1 MTKQPVW
8 LRFIYQDGTSV
19 TVRNIVNAVFSKAYY
34 APCTYLSAKAYI
46 LGGEVLYPTDVKRVE
61 FYIGGRK
68 LHYGLP
74 DSISI
79 KRQSGTFLVT
89 VESRG
94 ITVTLCQSEP
104 EPGIWSQ
111 ADLDDCLS
119 RSGCSSEITCESGTI
134 KTNYVNIAEK
144 STSWEAICAYS
155 LKAYSAYPYIRS
167 NSLVMVSK
175 NTAHK
180 EVKNPI
186 IISTGRSFN
195 TKNILSALYM
205 QDLSGDYT
213 TTASDNLAGS
223 LGIVR
228 EKYLPLDQQWLHDE
242 EQGLKMRL
250 AYSRRACRTFHM
262 TYVDYHGEDLTD
274 NVLISGAGQLSTQIS
289 VSEIRIEVSPIGIMT
304 TLYQYYDGFY

>member
-1 MTKQPVW
+1 
-8 LRFIYQDGTSV
+8 
-19 TVRNIVNAVFSKAYY
+19 
-34 APCTYLSAKAYI
+34 
-46 LGGEVLYPTDVKRVE
+46 
-61 FYIGGRK
+61 
-68 LHYGLP
+68 
-74 DSISI
+74 
-79 KRQSGTFLVT
+79 
-89 VESRG
+89 
-94 ITVTLCQSEP
+94 
-104 EPGIWSQ
+104 
-111 ADLDDCLS
+111 
-119 RSGCSSEITCESGTI
+119 
-134 KTNYVNIAEK
+134 
-144 STSWEAICAYS
+144 
-155 LKAYSAYPYIRS
+155 
-167 NSLVMVSK
+167 MVSK